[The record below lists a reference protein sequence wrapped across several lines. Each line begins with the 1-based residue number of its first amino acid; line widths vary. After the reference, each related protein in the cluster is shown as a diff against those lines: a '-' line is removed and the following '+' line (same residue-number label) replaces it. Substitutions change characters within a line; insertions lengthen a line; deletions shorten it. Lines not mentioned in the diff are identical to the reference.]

1 MATHHDQI
9 EIRSR
14 AQLRAWL
21 LANHSRRD
29 SIWLV
34 TWKKHTPFHV
44 SWDEVVEEAL
54 CFGWI
59 DSQPKKLDDDRS
71 MLRLSPRKPG
81 SGWSGVNKA
90 RIERLI
96 AEGLMAPPGLARI
109 EAARRDG
116 SWEALDGASSLDVP
130 ADLAAAFDRHP
141 GAAAEFAA
149 FPPSARRAIL
159 EWIGLAKKL
168 ETRTA
173 RIDETARLAQVGER
187 ANQWKKPS

>member
-1 MATHHDQI
+1 MAADHDQI

-14 AQLRAWL
+14 AELRAWL
-21 LANHSRRD
+21 EANHGRRD
-29 SIWLV
+29 SIWLD
-34 TWKKHTPFHV
+34 TWKKHTPHHV

-59 DSQPKKLDDDRS
+59 DSQPRKLDDDRS

-96 AEGLMAPPGLARI
+96 SNGLMAPPGLARI
-109 EAARRDG
+109 DAARRDG
-116 SWEALDGASSLDVP
+116 SWEALDGASSLDIP
-130 ADLAAAFDRHP
+130 PDLAAAFDRYA
-141 GAAAEFAA
+141 GAAANFAA

-168 ETRTA
+168 ETRVA
-173 RIDETARLAQVGER
+173 RIEETARLAQVGER
-187 ANQWKKPS
+187 ANQWKKPG

>member
-1 MATHHDQI
+1 MATEHDQI

-14 AQLRAWL
+14 AELRAWL
-21 LANHSRRD
+21 QANHTRRA

-59 DSQPKKLDDDRS
+59 DSQPRKLDDDRS

-130 ADLAAAFDRHP
+130 ADLDAAFDRHP

-168 ETRTA
+168 ETRTT
-173 RIDETARLAQVGER
+173 RIEETARLAQVGER
-187 ANQWKKPS
+187 ANQWKKPG

>member
-1 MATHHDQI
+1 MAAEHEQV
-9 EIRSR
+9 EVRSR
-14 AQLRAWL
+14 GELRAWL
-21 LANHSRRD
+21 AAHHMQSD

-34 TWKKHTPFHV
+34 TWKKHTPHYV

-59 DSQPKKLDDDRS
+59 DSQPRKLDADRS

-90 RIERLI
+90 RIERLS
-96 AEGLMAPPGLARI
+96 AAGLMAPPGLAKI
-109 EAARRDG
+109 EQARRDG

-130 ADLAAAFDRHP
+130 PELQAAFIRYP
-141 GAAAEFAA
+141 GAAERFAS

-159 EWIGLAKKL
+159 EWIGLAKRSQ
-168 ETRTA
+168 TRAERIEKTA
-173 RIDETARLAQVGER
+173 ELAQKGER
-187 ANQWKKPS
+187 ANQWPKR